1 MFLLILFVFNFVHVS
16 LFFFFKI
23 YILIY
28 LGISGWKFFTYGIS
42 MQRYIRSLIKRN
54 NDSLLDR
61 SEVGEENERNF
72 HSPPAFLSLKNV
84 MFQGN
89 PLFI

>member
-1 MFLLILFVFNFVHVS
+1 
-16 LFFFFKI
+16 
-23 YILIY
+23 
-28 LGISGWKFFTYGIS
+28 